1 MSGPF
6 RYRKKPVV
14 IEAWLWDGQAHEASL
29 IIDWII
35 ANGTLAARYHHYDEP
50 DPGIHID
57 TLEGTM
63 VAQPGDWIIR
73 GVANEFYP
81 CKPAI
86 FAVTY
91 DRVIT

>member
-14 IEAWLWDGQAHEASL
+14 IEAWLWDGQVHEASN
-29 IIDWII
+29 IIDWILSHDGN
-35 ANGTLAARYHHYDEP
+35 AGYHHYDEP
-50 DPGIHID
+50 DPGIHIT

-63 VAQPGDWIIR
+63 VAQRGDWIVR

-81 CKPAI
+81 VKPAI

-91 DRVIT
+91 DRVAT